1 MRLSELAIVATVIM
15 VFGGGL
21 AVLAWLLRGRGST
34 RGVGDEVLDI
44 ALRSGGRIRHVTV
57 RNGAVELILAELPAR
72 LSWQGGSTRL
82 DVIVEN
88 AGWVSVRPKGKWDQ
102 VRRRM
107 KARVVLAGD
116 AVFDE
121 VFAIDTFREP
131 FVEKVLT
138 KDVRAALLDL
148 ARHEAVVDVMPSR
161 AILTLPECIVFDPV
175 GLERFLLKAATVAGA
190 LGAIATGIDILAVTG
205 APGLCPTCW
214 VPLEDPVTRCV
225 DCGTG
230 QHRECW
236 DYVGSCA
243 RYACAS
249 RPR

>member
-1 MRLSELAIVATVIM
+1 MGAPELMIIATVVI

-21 AVLAWLLRGRGST
+21 AVLGWLLRGRGSVQ
-34 RGVGDEVLDI
+34 GVGDTIVDV
-44 ALRSGGRIRHVTV
+44 ALESGGRIRGVKVAGGKVDLTLHD
-57 RNGAVELILAELPAR
+57 LPAT

-107 KARVVLAGD
+107 KARVVLTGD
-116 AVFDE
+116 AAFDDLY
-121 VFAIDTFREP
+121 AIDTFREP
-131 FVEKVLT
+131 FVERVLT
-138 KDVRAALLDL
+138 RDVRAALLDL
-148 ARHEAVVDVMPSR
+148 ARHEAVVDIMPSR
-161 AILTLPECIVFDPV
+161 AILTLPECVVFDPV
-175 GLERFLLKAATVAGA
+175 ELEQFLLKAATVAGA
-190 LGAIATGIDILAVTG
+190 LGAIASGIDILEVTG
-205 APGLCPTCW
+205 APGICPTCW
-214 VPLEDPVTRCV
+214 VALEDPVTRCV
-225 DCGTG
+225 DCGTE